1 MTPRGTDWG
10 LAALVTLLGITGAL
24 TAFAGTHSRAWV
36 FVAHGTAGFA
46 LALLLVPKLRRVR
59 RRLGGPHAGVV
70 AAAVV
75 ALALLSGLAWSS
87 GANDAIAGYSVLAWH
102 DAVGA
107 VLV

>member
-1 MTPRGTDWG
+1 MRGCSDRSRRRRQRSEYRLRQRVHGPPIFRRAMTPRGTAWG
-10 LAALVTLLGITGAL
+10 LAALVPLLGITGAL

-75 ALALLSGLAWSS
+75 AL
-87 GANDAIAGYSVLAWH
+87 
-102 DAVGA
+102 
-107 VLV
+107 